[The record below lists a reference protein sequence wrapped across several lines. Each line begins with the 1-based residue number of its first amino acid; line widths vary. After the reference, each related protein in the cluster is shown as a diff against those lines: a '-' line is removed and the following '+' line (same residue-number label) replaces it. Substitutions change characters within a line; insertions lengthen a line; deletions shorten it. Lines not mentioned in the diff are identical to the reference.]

1 MCVQQL
7 NKTIVVLVL
16 FFSIYGFFLVCFYLL
31 KAAAGNVSGIRLNCQ
46 KFEQENKMS
55 SYIYIYAL
63 YQGITMITLLYV
75 DDAKFCK
82 CNCGCQGMITV
93 FLADLDAHQPR
104 RTILNSVFQD
114 DCVNNNMVVGWHM
127 CSWD

>member
-1 MCVQQL
+1 MGLDSTVKSL
-7 NKTIVVLVL
+7 NKKTKCPHI
-16 FFSIYGFFLVCFYLL
+16 
-31 KAAAGNVSGIRLNCQ
+31 
-46 KFEQENKMS
+46 
-55 SYIYIYAL
+55 YIYIYAL